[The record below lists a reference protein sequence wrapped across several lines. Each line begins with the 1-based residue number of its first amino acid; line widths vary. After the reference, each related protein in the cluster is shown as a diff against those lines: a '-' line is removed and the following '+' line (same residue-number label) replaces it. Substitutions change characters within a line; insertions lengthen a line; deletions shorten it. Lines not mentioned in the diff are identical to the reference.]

1 MAERVYRKKSTA
13 DVPSASIPDVT
24 ATVPKVEM
32 PQQSVVASA
41 STAGTGQR
49 IFKKKAATSTPQGLT
64 AQPAPRVY
72 SVRPEVKAARVE
84 NLRAWFDEAD
94 GLVRSTQDYI
104 AANRDTY
111 NREYGSEYQPQVDQ
125 LIKRADE
132 VEAYLD
138 YYQGDAEAHRS
149 LTSAFGEIKQY
160 LRDFG
165 DHTASVRDYYGNW
178 DDEAAYHETV
188 SAEKRREE
196 LLATDREALAAEM
209 RFTQELIDLIDE
221 YRYWENQ
228 DPQHYYAAGEHGA
241 AEVNSQRYALQ
252 QRMIYYGIS
261 PDDKNDLEEKL
272 KAAKTTDEEAEI
284 AQEEARILGYAVE
297 AKADPDYERYLLAG
311 QNADNP
317 TAEETYPRLYLLGWQ
332 PNGEAEKPKNP
343 VTFHLENE
351 QALKASAVAGGVP
364 DFYDEFI
371 FQMTGEQV
379 DNYNY
384 IFGKYGRE
392 EADKYL
398 ELLRSDRKVTRS
410 TEFFEKYLE
419 NKWYEGVYSVV
430 QGLDQFGTG
439 LQAAFGNDSTKK
451 RTLDPQLVGA
461 LVREDIG
468 EGAPEFLFGSSL
480 GQMAYDFGTTIA
492 NMLPSIGAGALANVV
507 APGAAAYV
515 TPTLMGLSSGGNA
528 YKDALNRGYT
538 EEQSRTYGVLIGS
551 SEALL
556 SKALG
561 SMGSVG
567 KSFAGTAL
575 KNATDGIKNAALR
588 FAVQM
593 GGQMLSEAAE
603 EGLQE
608 ILTPFFENIAL
619 DADNTWEDIDWK
631 QAGYSA
637 VMGALSS
644 FAMDGGGS
652 LASVA
657 VVKAKQNALYRSVGA
672 KFINAEGGVT
682 IDDAIAI
689 GLSNAKG
696 TDAYKAAVKIQEKV
710 KAGETVTPYAVGRM
724 VAESQTE
731 QAQTARAI
739 EQEVQESGRRVGYDV
754 EAVEQISQAAVAL
767 NLRVR
772 FAAPN
777 EMVNANN
784 AGEYHSDTDT
794 VVLNSAVK
802 NVEKLMGYVMGHE
815 TAHSVEGTQQME
827 TLKKLAIRIMG
838 ADAWAE
844 LQAKIQKDY
853 AAAGATLSPAQVEK
867 EALADW
873 IGENLFKKGFVQ
885 AVVSGDA
892 RGGYRRVQSANGS
905 SRPSRTTEPFSRNLG
920 TELGGTFLYL
930 LDRVR
935 RVFVTKNSLSNNV
948 AMLERLF
955 MQAIEARDTRTVT
968 DGEGVQGA
976 IVALEDGKI
985 YVQADR
991 KVLTGTDREAWK
1003 GQIDAFFDQV
1013 LLRNGSLTVESVEGD
1028 ELTITKDQTV
1038 WKGKDEHV
1046 LENGTRRPLRDNEYL
1061 VKLTALSHIDEL
1073 AEASV
1078 VQRNKEG
1085 KPKTTPDAKN
1095 HPFAKDGFEY
1105 RTVYFQD
1112 FDGKYY
1118 RITLSIGLNDGVAT
1132 VYNVGQVKEA
1142 VTPEGSIISAIG
1154 SKAQGVT
1161 AITTTVAQNDSG
1173 VNTQSMQEGGEVS
1186 TENDGNIR
1194 YKDVFGFRIREDADV
1209 DEDVLSELRS
1219 YHPTAQVDEHGNVTV
1234 YHRTSRESAERI
1246 RRERKMYAR
1255 EDSVFFSTKAE
1266 GYASGYGDEVVTFS
1280 IPSTDLLINDVFD
1293 GEVHFNVPAKRVG
1306 GRWVLDVSTYLPFTA
1321 DTPPGNVGTAQAA
1334 LLTPDML
1341 EDTRAATEMDMPAG
1355 EGEAD
1360 TAPTTPQAPA
1370 VAAQV
1375 DEAAVLD
1382 DAIRSAAQGKVTS
1395 QATDV
1400 EGVIADLG
1408 DEEAVRRMYTAAQM
1422 HRPTGMV
1429 EVDGRRV
1436 DAGAYMD
1443 AYERSLPD
1451 DVAALEATV
1460 RELSERRTA
1469 EIVRMEQEG
1478 TLEDYRFGG
1487 LKIDLQLFA
1496 AQRKWDLLQLDAGE
1510 DGKKA
1515 RQFYEKRLRGT
1526 DANHNQELVDLLA
1539 GRSETYNPISDEVTL
1554 DRAKG
1559 RLRDH
1564 KYQEKL
1570 IRRIGK
1576 YDPHD
1581 VLTAVDVAAAQV
1593 LINDAINEGELEVAA
1608 DLIAGLSRKGT
1619 ELGRAVQAFSM
1630 MARLTPE
1637 GTLRAAIRTVK
1648 ADTDYVVGEGANEGL
1663 DVLADDL
1670 VRAIREAEEEGL
1682 SSDEIAD
1689 RIREGEGRAAPA
1701 FEEDAD
1707 FSSQI
1712 DNWENLNPT
1721 SYITVGNV
1729 TGGSPLHQV
1738 GLPAGKLYFDVSKLR
1753 SSLADHADHLSP
1765 DILKQIP
1772 KLLKNPIAIVEY
1784 RPGKGTN
1791 TVNVY
1796 GELYHNGTP
1805 ITVGVVATLSPGKT
1819 VISKIRTIHAR
1830 RDFAKQITDAS
1841 ILYLNENKN
1850 ETDRWFQTQGQP
1862 VPMSGTKY
1870 GLIRSIA
1877 NIGGSVNS
1885 GDTSS
1890 TASGPPSP
1898 QGEGVGKV
1906 KMTREELVEALTDD
1920 LAATEG
1926 TYLTRDDV
1934 AALVEKTI
1942 KEATNIPEQLKR
1954 YVLKKLRKDDGGL
1967 AQRIYEAYKKGHLNN
1982 AALRRAMEAALELPT
1997 LTDND
2002 IEWVVKQG
2010 EKIESLK
2017 DKPVEQADAM
2027 DELYDFLG
2035 AKLSVNGLDRLQ
2047 AWRKF
2052 GMLFNVKTHFRNILS
2067 NGAYYGIRKADD
2079 AVAMLLE
2086 RILVRDPSRRSATLG
2101 WSHTEHGQSI
2111 MPLLQEQAEL
2121 AVLEMQKRGTKYET
2135 GTGQLKQRR
2144 KFFGLSKFGE
2154 ILNSANRWNSE
2165 WLEREDIWFFRPAY
2179 IDALG
2184 QIMTARGATEVTPE
2198 LHQLAMQR
2206 ALEATFRADNMI
2218 SDVISALKRFQNEST
2233 TGKRLFGHAADV
2245 VIPFHKTPA
2254 NLAAQ
2259 AVWHSP
2265 IGIVKGAFD
2274 LYNATRGKGSKD
2286 VATAI
2291 NTMAKGV
2298 TGSVLL
2304 AIGMLLGS
2312 AGLFNTGFGKTE
2324 KERAADEMA
2333 GLQDGAFVVGGVS
2346 VSLDWL
2352 QPAASPLIVGASI
2365 AERLKSEGLTLNSIA
2380 GAVMDGTDSL
2390 FELTM
2395 LQSLYDILGGYDA
2408 GASGT
2413 MMSVGE
2419 NVVSQSVPT
2428 LVGQLARA
2436 IDPVQRKTKGDTE
2449 FETIINQVVAKI
2461 PGLTYLLDPELD
2473 VWGNVVYRTG
2483 KPSAGTAVLN
2493 AGQQFIIPANTKVG
2507 TGFGDPISQEILR
2520 LYEVEGGA
2528 VIPSAASRD
2537 DAKEAG
2543 VDYVDVNRLLG
2554 GVNRLAVE
2562 EFIGNEKPY
2571 DVMVETGELTAAGN
2585 PKTKKVTKYYRDM
2598 TDAERRKVLAR
2609 IYEGSKEMVLEPDEG
2624 GGNES
2629 EQYFR
2634 DLIRRV
2640 RGGERGTFTAEE
2652 EQPAAKQEST
2662 SYFDDLIR
2670 RMNNGN

>member
-13 DVPSASIPDVT
+13 DVPSASIPGVS

-32 PQQSVVASA
+32 PQQSVVASSSA
-41 STAGTGQR
+41 AGTGQR
-49 IFKKKAATSTPQGLT
+49 IFKKKAATSATQGLT
-64 AQPAPRVY
+64 AQPTSRVY
-72 SVRPEVKAARVE
+72 SVRPEVKAYRDAKHLQSWGNDVSSLSSDATSYFENLNNGNVPSDESYGQMMGRIDTALSSVDKQREAYADNADVAAYIDEVADYLRTVRAEVEKYRGGIEGVLRQEMADRVAAAGDATGKVTMKAAHNVGVQTPTLSLDHLTGMARAENPNWIVKYNAPASRDA
-84 NLRAWFDEAD
+84 NLRALGHDVVAGVSEAGHFMWQ
-94 GLVRSTQDYI
+94 GLDW
-104 AANRDTY
+104 
-111 NREYGSEYQPQVDQ
+111 
-125 LIKRADE
+125 LIPDDE
-132 VEAYLD
+132 VANLFGVENQFGKIFD
-138 YYQGDAEAHRS
+138 MEQQGIE
-149 LTSAFGEIKQY
+149 
-160 LRDFG
+160 
-165 DHTASVRDYYGNW
+165 SVR
-178 DDEAAYHETV
+178 
-188 SAEKRREE
+188 AENAR
-196 LLATDREALAAEM
+196 LD
-209 RFTQELIDLIDE
+209 
-221 YRYWENQ
+221 
-228 DPQHYYAAGEHGA
+228 
-241 AEVNSQRYALQ
+241 RYA
-252 QRMIYYGIS
+252 
-261 PDDKNDLEEKL
+261 
-272 KAAKTTDEEAEI
+272 
-284 AQEEARILGYAVE
+284 
-297 AKADPDYERYLLAG
+297 
-311 QNADNP
+311 NP
-317 TAEETYPRLYLLGWQ
+317 TAAAVGNQVIAPVAAAL
-332 PNGEAEKPKNP
+332 PNLVVAFMSSGASLPAQLSTNSGSALATVATTTAKNP
-343 VTFHLENE
+343 NFWMSFVQSGGAAYEGAIDSGATELEAQAVAWITALPSALVEIGGGIESIPKTQAGIRAFVKNAFEEGGEEMVQGIIEQYARTVVFEHENE
-351 QALKASAVAGGVP
+351 WASWTDSDAVLSGSRAAQEFISGVTVAAVLNGGVKATQ
-364 DFYDEFI
+364 YAY
-371 FQMTGEQV
+371 QSYQLTQLGER
-379 DNYNY
+379 
-384 IFGKYGRE
+384 F
-392 EADKYL
+392 
-398 ELLRSDRKVTRS
+398 
-410 TEFFEKYLE
+410 
-419 NKWYEGVYSVV
+419 
-430 QGLDQFGTG
+430 
-439 LQAAFGNDSTKK
+439 
-451 RTLDPQLVGA
+451 VG
-461 LVREDIG
+461 G
-468 EGAPEFLFGSSL
+468 ES
-480 GQMAYDFGTTIA
+480 
-492 NMLPSIGAGALANVV
+492 
-507 APGAAAYV
+507 
-515 TPTLMGLSSGGNA
+515 
-528 YKDALNRGYT
+528 
-538 EEQSRTYGVLIGS
+538 
-551 SEALL
+551 
-556 SKALG
+556 
-561 SMGSVG
+561 
-567 KSFAGTAL
+567 
-575 KNATDGIKNAALR
+575 
-588 FAVQM
+588 
-593 GGQMLSEAAE
+593 
-603 EGLQE
+603 
-608 ILTPFFENIAL
+608 
-619 DADNTWEDIDWK
+619 
-631 QAGYSA
+631 
-637 VMGALSS
+637 
-644 FAMDGGGS
+644 
-652 LASVA
+652 
-657 VVKAKQNALYRSVGA
+657 
-672 KFINAEGGVT
+672 GVT

-739 EQEVQESGRRVGYDV
+739 EREVLESGRRVGYDA

-767 NLRVR
+767 NLHIR

-794 VVLNSAVK
+794 IVLNSAVR

-815 TAHSVEGTQQME
+815 TAHSVEGTKQME
-827 TLKKLAIRIMG
+827 TLKKLAIRSMG
-838 ADAWAE
+838 ADGWAE
-844 LQAKIQKDY
+844 RKAKVQKDY
-853 AAAGATLSPAQVEK
+853 AAAGATLSPAEVEK
-867 EALADW
+867 EVLADW

-892 RGGYRRVQSANGS
+892 
-905 SRPSRTTEPFSRNLG
+905 TT
-920 TELGGTFLYL
+920 GGTFLYL

-935 RVFVTKNSLSNNV
+935 RVFATKNSLSNNV

-976 IVALEDGKI
+976 LNGAPVIDLSDHSELIKRVEGTPKGKKNKVIQQYILEVLGTEPFLLSDGKMAVVDRSDARHI
-985 YVQADR
+985 ANFARSKIEVAQVAEIKTLVENAQLYTDAPADGHN
-991 KVLTGTDREAWK
+991 KFDHFWYYEAVVRY
-1003 GQIDAFFDQV
+1003 GND
-1013 LLRNGSLTVESVEGD
+1013 EYSVF
-1028 ELTITKDQTV
+1028 L
-1038 WKGKDEHV
+1038 
-1046 LENGTRRPLRDNEYL
+1046 
-1061 VKLTALSHIDEL
+1061 
-1073 AEASV
+1073 
-1078 VQRNKEG
+1078 
-1085 KPKTTPDAKN
+1085 
-1095 HPFAKDGFEY
+1095 
-1105 RTVYFQD
+1105 
-1112 FDGKYY
+1112 
-1118 RITLSIGLNDGVAT
+1118 
-1132 VYNVGQVKEA
+1132 NVGRSHNDRTYHLYDIMTENKRHRRLNEQPQRPKPNEGYA
-1142 VTPEGSIISAIG
+1142 VRS
-1154 SKAQGVT
+1154 GVS
-1161 AITTTVAQNDSG
+1161 TTTVAQNDSG
-1173 VNTQSMQEGGEVS
+1173 VNTQSMQEGDGIS
-1186 TENDGNIR
+1186 TE
-1194 YKDVFGFRIREDADV
+1194 
-1209 DEDVLSELRS
+1209 
-1219 YHPTAQVDEHGNVTV
+1219 
-1234 YHRTSRESAERI
+1234 
-1246 RRERKMYAR
+1246 
-1255 EDSVFFSTKAE
+1255 
-1266 GYASGYGDEVVTFS
+1266 
-1280 IPSTDLLINDVFD
+1280 D
-1293 GEVHFNVPAKRVG
+1293 GESGVQG
-1306 GRWVLDVSTYLPFTA
+1306 
-1321 DTPPGNVGTAQAA
+1321 A
-1334 LLTPDML
+1334 LLTPEML
-1341 EDTRAATEMDMPAG
+1341 SDTRAAVTETDTSVG
-1355 EGEAD
+1355 EGETE

-1395 QATDV
+1395 QAADV

-1422 HRPTGMV
+1422 YRPTGMV
-1429 EVDGRRV
+1429 EVDGQRV
-1436 DAGAYMD
+1436 DAVAYMD

-1451 DVAALEATV
+1451 DAAALEATV

-1478 TLEDYRFGG
+1478 TLEDYHFGG

-1539 GRSETYNPISDEVTL
+1539 GRTETYNPIASEVTL

-1576 YDPHD
+1576 HDPHD
-1581 VLTAVDVAAAQV
+1581 ILTAVDVAAAQV

-1648 ADTDYVVGEGANEGL
+1648 AEADYVIGEGANEGL

-1670 VRAIREAEEEGL
+1670 VRAITEAAEKGVSPEEM
-1682 SSDEIAD
+1682 AD
-1689 RIREGEGRAAPA
+1689 RIRNGGRSTDAVRGEGADTSGDDTSVPRKKNATAQDGEHPTAATVSDDAQADVPR
-1701 FEEDAD
+1701 DAD
-1707 FSSQI
+1707 TPQRLTPTH
-1712 DNWENLNPT
+1712 DTPTGLRTTPT
-1721 SYITVGNV
+1721 SEIR
-1729 TGGSPLHQV
+1729 PFD
-1738 GLPAGKLYFDVSKLR
+1738 KLGAQSGTDSDGDEYHSARVPQK
-1753 SSLADHADHLSP
+1753 
-1765 DILKQIP
+1765 KQS
-1772 KLLKNPIAIVEY
+1772 
-1784 RPGKGTN
+1784 R
-1791 TVNVY
+1791 
-1796 GELYHNGTP
+1796 GEL
-1805 ITVGVVATLSPGKT
+1805 VQLLS
-1819 VISKIRTIHAR
+1819 
-1830 RDFAKQITDAS
+1830 
-1841 ILYLNENKN
+1841 E
-1850 ETDRWFQTQGQP
+1850 
-1862 VPMSGTKY
+1862 
-1870 GLIRSIA
+1870 
-1877 NIGGSVNS
+1877 
-1885 GDTSS
+1885 
-1890 TASGPPSP
+1890 
-1898 QGEGVGKV
+1898 
-1906 KMTREELVEALTDD
+1906 D
-1920 LAATEG
+1920 LAAERGNFLSQEEIYDILWKT
-1926 TYLTRDDV
+1926 
-1934 AALVEKTI
+1934 VE
-1942 KEATNIPEQLKR
+1942 ECTNIPEQLKR

-1967 AQRIYEAYKKGHLNN
+1967 AQRIYELHLRGDLKQVR
-1982 AALRRAMEAALELPT
+1982 LRRAMESALELPT
-1997 LTDND
+1997 LTDSD

-2010 EKIESLK
+2010 EKIDSLK

-2086 RILVRDPSRRSATLG
+2086 RILVRDPSQRSAALG
-2101 WSHTEHGQSI
+2101 WSHTEHGQNI

-2121 AVLEMQKRGTKYET
+2121 AVLEMQKRGAKYET

-2154 ILNSANRWNSE
+2154 MLNSANRWNSE

-2218 SDVISALKRFQNEST
+2218 SDVISSLKRFQNEST
-2233 TGKRLFGHAADV
+2233 TGKRLFGHAVDV

-2304 AIGMLLGS
+2304 AIGLLLGS
-2312 AGLFNTGFGKTE
+2312 AGLFNTGFGKSE

-2520 LYEVEGGA
+2520 LYEAEGGA

-2571 DVMVETGELTAAGN
+2571 DVMVETGGLTAAGN

-2598 TDAERRKVLAR
+2598 TDEERRKVLAR
-2609 IYEGSKEMVLEPDEG
+2609 IYEGSKKTVLEPDEG

-2629 EQYFR
+2629 ERYFR

-2640 RGGERGTFTAEE
+2640 RGGERGTFAAEE

>member
-13 DVPSASIPDVT
+13 DVPSASIPDVS

-32 PQQSVVASA
+32 PQQSVVASSSA
-41 STAGTGQR
+41 AGTGQR
-49 IFKKKAATSTPQGLT
+49 IFKKKAATSAPQGVT
-64 AQPAPRVY
+64 AQPTSRVY
-72 SVRPEVKAARVE
+72 SVRPEVKAYRDAKHLQSWGNDVSSLSSDATAYFENINDGNVPSDESYGQMMGRIDTALSSVDKQREAYADNADVAAYIDEVADYLRTVRAEVEKYRGGIEGVLRQEMADRVAAAGDATGKVTTKAAHNVGVQAPTLSLDHLTGMARAENPNWIVKYNAPASRDA
-84 NLRAWFDEAD
+84 NLRAMGHD
-94 GLVRSTQDYI
+94 V
-104 AANRDTY
+104 
-111 NREYGSEYQPQVDQ
+111 
-125 LIKRADE
+125 
-132 VEAYLD
+132 
-138 YYQGDAEAHRS
+138 
-149 LTSAFGEIKQY
+149 
-160 LRDFG
+160 
-165 DHTASVRDYYGNW
+165 
-178 DDEAAYHETV
+178 
-188 SAEKRREE
+188 
-196 LLATDREALAAEM
+196 
-209 RFTQELIDLIDE
+209 
-221 YRYWENQ
+221 
-228 DPQHYYAAGEHGA
+228 
-241 AEVNSQRYALQ
+241 
-252 QRMIYYGIS
+252 
-261 PDDKNDLEEKL
+261 
-272 KAAKTTDEEAEI
+272 
-284 AQEEARILGYAVE
+284 
-297 AKADPDYERYLLAG
+297 
-311 QNADNP
+311 
-317 TAEETYPRLYLLGWQ
+317 
-332 PNGEAEKPKNP
+332 
-343 VTFHLENE
+343 
-351 QALKASAVAGGVP
+351 VAGVS
-364 DFYDEFI
+364 
-371 FQMTGEQV
+371 
-379 DNYNY
+379 
-384 IFGKYGRE
+384 
-392 EADKYL
+392 EAGHL
-398 ELLRSDRKVTRS
+398 M
-410 TEFFEKYLE
+410 
-419 NKWYEGVYSVV
+419 W
-430 QGLDQFGTG
+430 QGLDWLIPDDEVANLFGVENQFGKIFDMEQQGIESVRAENARLDRYANSTAAAVG
-439 LQAAFGNDSTKK
+439 NQVIAPVAAALPNLVVAFMSSGASLPAQLSTNSGSALATVATTTAKNPNFWMSFVQSGGAAYEGAIDSGATELEAQAVAWITALPS
-451 RTLDPQLVGA
+451 A
-461 LVREDIG
+461 LVEIG
-468 EGAPEFLFGSSL
+468 GGIE
-480 GQMAYDFGTTIA
+480 
-492 NMLPSIGAGALANVV
+492 SIPKTQAGIRAFV
-507 APGAAAYV
+507 
-515 TPTLMGLSSGGNA
+515 
-528 YKDALNRGYT
+528 
-538 EEQSRTYGVLIGS
+538 
-551 SEALL
+551 
-556 SKALG
+556 
-561 SMGSVG
+561 
-567 KSFAGTAL
+567 
-575 KNATDGIKNAALR
+575 KNA
-588 FAVQM
+588 F
-593 GGQMLSEAAE
+593 E
-603 EGLQE
+603 EGGEEMLQGIIE
-608 ILTPFFENIAL
+608 QYARTVVFEHENEWASWTDS
-619 DADNTWEDIDWK
+619 DAVLSGSRAAQEFISGVTV
-631 QAGYSA
+631 AA
-637 VMGALSS
+637 VLN
-644 FAMDGGGS
+644 GG
-652 LASVA
+652 
-657 VVKAKQNALYRSVGA
+657 VKATQYAYQSYQYTQLGER
-672 KFINAEGGVT
+672 FISAEGGVT

-731 QAQTARAI
+731 QAQAARAI
-739 EQEVQESGRRVGYDV
+739 EREVLESGRRVGYDT

-794 VVLNSAVK
+794 IVLNSAVK
-802 NVEKLMGYVMGHE
+802 NVEMLMGYVMGHE

-827 TLKKLAIRIMG
+827 TLKKLAIRSMG

-853 AAAGATLSPAQVEK
+853 AAAGTTLSPAEVEK

-873 IGENLFKKGFVQ
+873 IGQNLFKKGFVQ
-885 AVVSGDA
+885 AVVNGDA
-892 RGGYRRVQSANGS
+892 
-905 SRPSRTTEPFSRNLG
+905 TT
-920 TELGGTFLYL
+920 GGTFLYL

-935 RVFVTKNSLSNNV
+935 RVFATKNSLSNNV

-968 DGEGVQGA
+968 DGEGVQGV

-1046 LENGTRRPLRDNEYL
+1046 LENGTRRPLRNNEYL

-1118 RITLSIGLNDGVAT
+1118 RITLSVGLNDGVAT

-1142 VTPEGSIISAIG
+1142 ATPEGSIISAIG

-1161 AITTTVAQNDSG
+1161 ATTTTVAQNDSG
-1173 VNTQSMQEGGEVS
+1173 VNTQSMPNGDGIS
-1186 TENDGNIR
+1186 TE
-1194 YKDVFGFRIREDADV
+1194 
-1209 DEDVLSELRS
+1209 
-1219 YHPTAQVDEHGNVTV
+1219 
-1234 YHRTSRESAERI
+1234 
-1246 RRERKMYAR
+1246 
-1255 EDSVFFSTKAE
+1255 
-1266 GYASGYGDEVVTFS
+1266 
-1280 IPSTDLLINDVFD
+1280 D
-1293 GEVHFNVPAKRVG
+1293 GESG
-1306 GRWVLDVSTYLPFTA
+1306 
-1321 DTPPGNVGTAQAA
+1321 AQAA

-1341 EDTRAATEMDMPAG
+1341 LDSRADAAETDTSVG
-1355 EGEAD
+1355 EGEAG

-1382 DAIRSAAQGKVTS
+1382 AAIRSAAQGKVTS

-1408 DEEAVRRMYTAAQM
+1408 DEEAMRRMYTAAQM

-1436 DAGAYMD
+1436 DAAAYMD

-1478 TLEDYRFGG
+1478 TLEDYHFGG

-1539 GRSETYNPISDEVTL
+1539 GRSETYNPIADEVTL

-1570 IRRIGK
+1570 ISRIGK

-1648 ADTDYVVGEGANEGL
+1648 ADADYVVGEGANEGL

-1689 RIREGEGRAAPA
+1689 RIRNGEGDETTVRRKKRRPSQNAEQPTASATSDDAQGVEPQGLAVVPDTPTGMRTTPTGEIRPYDKMIPQSDTDSDEGEYHSPRKTERKLSRG
-1701 FEEDAD
+1701 ELTQLL
-1707 FSSQI
+1707 S
-1712 DNWENLNPT
+1712 ENLAEER
-1721 SYITVGNV
+1721 GNFL
-1729 TGGSPLHQV
+1729 SQEEI
-1738 GLPAGKLYFDVSKLR
+1738 YDVLW
-1753 SSLADHADHLSP
+1753 
-1765 DILKQIP
+1765 
-1772 KLLKNPIAIVEY
+1772 
-1784 RPGKGTN
+1784 
-1791 TVNVY
+1791 
-1796 GELYHNGTP
+1796 
-1805 ITVGVVATLSPGKT
+1805 KT
-1819 VISKIRTIHAR
+1819 V
-1830 RDFAKQITDAS
+1830 
-1841 ILYLNENKN
+1841 
-1850 ETDRWFQTQGQP
+1850 
-1862 VPMSGTKY
+1862 
-1870 GLIRSIA
+1870 
-1877 NIGGSVNS
+1877 
-1885 GDTSS
+1885 
-1890 TASGPPSP
+1890 
-1898 QGEGVGKV
+1898 
-1906 KMTREELVEALTDD
+1906 EEC
-1920 LAATEG
+1920 
-1926 TYLTRDDV
+1926 
-1934 AALVEKTI
+1934 
-1942 KEATNIPEQLKR
+1942 TNIPEQLKR

-1967 AQRIYEAYKKGHLNN
+1967 AQRIYELYLRGDLKQVR
-1982 AALRRAMEAALELPT
+1982 LRRAMESALELPT
-1997 LTDND
+1997 LTDSD

-2010 EKIESLK
+2010 EKIDSLK

-2035 AKLSVNGLDRLQ
+2035 AKLSVNRWDWLQ

-2086 RILVRDPSRRSATLG
+2086 RILVRDPSQRGAALG

-2121 AVLEMQKRGTKYET
+2121 AVLEMQKRGAKYET

-2154 ILNSANRWNSE
+2154 MLNSANRWNSE
-2165 WLEREDIWFFRPAY
+2165 WLEREDIWFFRPTY

-2265 IGIVKGAFD
+2265 IGIVKGVFD
-2274 LYNATRGKGSKD
+2274 LCNATRGKGSKD

-2304 AIGMLLGS
+2304 VIGLVLGS

-2333 GLQDGAFVVGGVS
+2333 GLQDGAFVVNGVS

-2428 LVGQLARA
+2428 LLGQLARA

-2598 TDAERRKVLAR
+2598 TDEERRKVLAR
-2609 IYEGSKEMVLEPDEG
+2609 IYKDSKKTVLEPDEG

-2640 RGGERGTFTAEE
+2640 RGGERGTFTAAE

-2670 RMNNGN
+2670 RMRNGN